1 MDIIWIFFSGL
12 NIGWRIRTFDWL
24 CVRIIRDAT
33 SLPASHFFTTKHF
46 KCQQSIYDEF
56 TKSSW
61 YRRWLFSLKCEISS
75 KSILTIF
82 TKVRIRICISVLMSK
97 PEERGCYVFNI
108 YFLLRYFGLRHRY
121 FEIILT
127 QCVHLFTE
135 IYINCLL
142 SS

>member
-1 MDIIWIFFSGL
+1 MNIIRIFFPGL

-82 TKVRIRICISVLMSK
+82 TKVFSFGYLIIGVLMSK
-97 PEERGCYVFNI
+97 PGETVNNGHYSVFL
-108 YFLLRYFGLRHRY
+108 FS
-121 FEIILT
+121 ILF
-127 QCVHLFTE
+127 FTNFDWQKM
-135 IYINCLL
+135 INNTCGNTAKIWK
-142 SS
+142 

>member
-1 MDIIWIFFSGL
+1 MRDNSISVLRLSKQSKTYTFLNPEKIYWIFSKVNIQFWSMNIIRNIFIPGL

-82 TKVRIRICISVLMSK
+82 TKV
-97 PEERGCYVFNI
+97 I
-108 YFLLRYFGLRHRY
+108 YDKDMY
-121 FEIILT
+121 
-127 QCVHLFTE
+127 
-135 IYINCLL
+135 
-142 SS
+142 